1 MLKKKGKFPTT
12 PTHSILYTVP
22 MYSIVVSCDVTEA
35 LFVTDAVYPHVVF
48 GVFRR
53 VSCLVYVCT
62 WSHDS
67 TIADCWN
74 YACKLLYNPPNI
86 WDDILQRTTYVCK
99 GS

>member
-67 TIADCWN
+67 TIADC
-74 YACKLLYNPPNI
+74 
-86 WDDILQRTTYVCK
+86 
-99 GS
+99 